1 MRVSNMHYLIV
12 GNSAAGVFAAET
24 IRGLDPQGKISM
36 ISNEDCLPY
45 SRCLTSYYLAK
56 EITKEMIYIRDKAFY
71 SKTGIDFQVGYVDQ
85 VDSDSKSVLLDSGKK
100 ITYDKLLIA
109 TGSSPFNPPL
119 EGSNIEGIFELRTIE
134 DAKAVAEYAPK
145 VKAAVVMG
153 AGLVG
158 LKGAH
163 GLHELGIDVTIV
175 GSAPQVL
182 RHSIDEESAEILT
195 RLLREYGYHVLLNT
209 KVAKV
214 LGEEDENGKMSVS
227 GVLLN
232 TGEQIPCQMIIRAVG
247 VRPNVKL
254 VNNSG
259 VEVNYG
265 VIVDDE
271 MQTSVKDIYAAGDVA
286 EAFDLI
292 TGKKGVNAIWPS
304 ATEQGI
310 IAGCNMAGVKRKYY
324 GSLAVNS
331 AVICGV
337 GIISA
342 GLVNLPPGE
351 GSVLRASEPDKNFY
365 RKFVIQDGRL
375 VGMIMVG
382 DIEGAGILSGLIRKR
397 AKIDVNYLNRMLVNR
412 IEYPGCLP
420 IERGAVE

>member
-1 MRVSNMHYLIV
+1 MIDVRYLII

-24 IRGLDPQGKISM
+24 IRGLDPDGQIRM
-36 ISNEDCLPY
+36 ISNENCLPY
-45 SRCLTSYYLAK
+45 SRCLTSYYLGN
-56 EITKEMIYIRDKAFY
+56 EISEEMMYIRDKAFY
-71 SKTGIDFQVGYVDQ
+71 SETGIDFQVGHVER
-85 VDSDSKSVLLDSGKK
+85 VEPKSNSVLLDSGE
-100 ITYDKLLIA
+100 IVTYDKLLIA

-119 EGSNIEGIFELRTIE
+119 EGSDVEGIFELRTLE
-134 DAKAVAEYAPK
+134 DAKAVAKFAPN
-145 VKAAVVMG
+145 VKSAVVMG

-163 GLHELGIDVTIV
+163 GLHELGINVTIV

-182 RHSIDEESAEILT
+182 RHSIDVESAGILT
-195 RLLREYGYHVLLNT
+195 RLLEEDGYRVLLNT

-214 LGEEDENGKMSVS
+214 LSEEDADGRMSVS

-254 VNNSG
+254 VRDSG
-259 VEVNYG
+259 ISVNYG
-265 VIVDDE
+265 IVVDEE

-286 EAFDLI
+286 EAFNLLSDE
-292 TGKKGVNAIWPS
+292 KGVNAIWPS

-310 IAGCNMAGVKRKYY
+310 VAGCNMAGVKRKYP

-331 AVICGV
+331 AVISGV

-342 GLVNLPPGE
+342 GVVNLQPGG
-351 GSVLRASEPDKNFY
+351 GSVLRASEPEKNFY
-365 RKFVIQDGRL
+365 RKFVIKDGHL

-382 DIEGAGILSGLIRKR
+382 DIEGAGILSGLIRKK
-397 AKIDVNYLNRMLVNR
+397 AKVDINYLNQMLIHT
-412 IEYPGCLP
+412 IEYPRYLP
-420 IERGAVE
+420 VERGGQ

>member
-1 MRVSNMHYLIV
+1 MRYLIV
-12 GNSAAGVFAAET
+12 GNSAAGIFAAET
-24 IRGLDPQGKISM
+24 IRGLDPDGKITM
-36 ISNEDCLPY
+36 ISKENCLPY
-45 SRCLTSYYLAK
+45 SRCLTSYFLGK
-56 EITKEMIYIRDKAFY
+56 EIPEEMMYIRDKDYY
-71 SKTGIDFQVGYVDQ
+71 SETGIDFQVGNVVQ
-85 VDSDSKSVLLDSGKK
+85 VNGDSNSVLLDSGEK
-100 ITYDKLLIA
+100 ISYDKLLIA
-109 TGSSPFNPPL
+109 TGSSPFSPPL
-119 EGSNIEGIFELRTIE
+119 EGSEMEGIFELRTLE
-134 DAKAVAEYAPK
+134 DAKAMAEFAPK
-145 VKAAVVMG
+145 VKAAIVMG

-182 RHSIDEESAEILT
+182 RHSIDVESAGILT
-195 RLLREYGYHVLLNT
+195 RLLEEDGYRVLLNT

-214 LGEEDENGKMSVS
+214 LGEEDADGRMSVS

-254 VNNSG
+254 VSDSG
-259 VEVNYG
+259 VSVNYG
-265 VIVDDE
+265 IIVDEE

-286 EAFDLI
+286 EAFDLLS
-292 TGKKGVNAIWPS
+292 GEKGVNAIWPS

-310 IAGCNMAGVKRKYY
+310 VAGCNMAGVKRSYQ
-324 GSLAVNS
+324 GSLALNS
-331 AVICGV
+331 AVIGGV

-382 DIEGAGILSGLIRKR
+382 SIEGAGILSGLIRKR
-397 AKIDVNYLNRMLVNR
+397 AKVDINYLNQMLVNQ
-412 IEYPGCLP
+412 IEYPGYLP
-420 IERGAVE
+420 VERGDQ

>member
-1 MRVSNMHYLIV
+1 MIDLRYLII

-24 IRGLDPQGKISM
+24 IRGLDPNGQIIM

-45 SRCLTSYYLAK
+45 SRCLTSYYLGN
-56 EITKEMIYIRDKAFY
+56 EISEEMMYIRDKAFY
-71 SKTGIDFQVGYVDQ
+71 PETGIDFQVGYVVR
-85 VDSDSKSVLLDSGKK
+85 VDVDSKSVLLDSGEKVP
-100 ITYDKLLIA
+100 YDKLLIA
-109 TGSSPFNPPL
+109 TGSSPFNPHL
-119 EGSNIEGIFELRTIE
+119 EGSNLEGIFELRTLD
-134 DAKAVAEYAPK
+134 DAKAVAKFAPN
-145 VKAAVVMG
+145 VKSAVVMG

-163 GLHELGIDVTIV
+163 GLHELGINVTIV

-182 RHSIDEESAEILT
+182 RHSIDVESAEILT
-195 RLLREYGYHVLLNT
+195 RRLEEDGYRVLLNT
-209 KVAKV
+209 KVTKV
-214 LGEEDENGKMSVS
+214 LGEEGSDGRMSVS

-254 VNNSG
+254 VSDSG
-259 VEVNYG
+259 VSVNYG
-265 VIVDDE
+265 IIVDDE

-286 EAFDLI
+286 EASDLLS
-292 TGKKGVNAIWPS
+292 GDKSVNAIWPS
-304 ATEQGI
+304 ATEQGTV
-310 IAGCNMAGVKRKYY
+310 AGCNMAGVKRKYL

-331 AVICGV
+331 AVISGV

-351 GSVLRASEPDKNFY
+351 GSVLKAYEPNKNFY
-365 RKFVIQDGRL
+365 RKFMIKDGRL

-397 AKIDVNYLNRMLVNR
+397 AKVDPNYLNKMLVNP
-412 IEYPGCLP
+412 IEYPGYLP
-420 IERGAVE
+420 VERGGQ

>member
-1 MRVSNMHYLIV
+1 MRYLII

-24 IRGLDPQGKISM
+24 IRGLDSEGQIIM
-36 ISNEDCLPY
+36 ISNENCLPY
-45 SRCLTSYYLAK
+45 SRCLTSYYLGK
-56 EITKEMIYIRDKAFY
+56 EISEEMMYIRDKDFY
-71 SKTGIDFQVGYVDQ
+71 PETGIDFQVGYVKR
-85 VDSDSKSVLLDSGKK
+85 VDAESKSVLLDSGEKVA
-100 ITYDKLLIA
+100 YDKLLIA
-109 TGSSPFNPPL
+109 TGSSPFNPSL
-119 EGSNIEGIFELRTIE
+119 EGSDVEGIFELRTID
-134 DAKAVAEYAPK
+134 DAKAVAQYAPK

-163 GLHELGIDVTIV
+163 GLHELGINVTIV

-182 RHSIDEESAEILT
+182 RHSIDEESAGILT
-195 RLLREYGYHVLLNT
+195 GLLEKEGYRVLLNT
-209 KVAKV
+209 KVTKV
-214 LGEEDENGKMSVS
+214 LSEEDEDGRVSVS

-232 TGEQIPCQMIIRAVG
+232 TGEQVPCQMIIRAVG

-254 VNNSG
+254 VADSG
-259 VEVNYG
+259 VLVNYG
-265 VIVDDE
+265 IIVDDE
-271 MQTSVKDIYAAGDVA
+271 MQTTVKDIYAAGDVA
-286 EAFDLI
+286 EAFDLL

-310 IAGCNMAGVKRKYY
+310 VAGCNMAGVKRKYP

-342 GLVNLPPGE
+342 GLVNLPPGGE
-351 GSVLRASEPDKNFY
+351 GSVLRASMPHRNFY
-365 RKFVIQDGRL
+365 RKFVIQNERL

-382 DIEGAGILSGLIRKR
+382 DIEGAGVLSGLIRKR
-397 AKIDVNYLNRMLVNR
+397 AKIDEHYLNKMLVNP
-412 IEYPGCLP
+412 IEYPGYLP
-420 IERGAVE
+420 VERGGQ

>member
-1 MRVSNMHYLIV
+1 MRYLII

-24 IRGLDPQGKISM
+24 IRGLDPNGQIIM

-45 SRCLTSYYLAK
+45 SRCLTSYYLGN
-56 EITKEMIYIRDKAFY
+56 EISEEMMYIRDKAFY
-71 SKTGIDFQVGYVDQ
+71 AETGIDFRVGYVER
-85 VDSDSKSVLLDSGKK
+85 VDPNSKSVLLALGERV
-100 ITYDKLLIA
+100 TYDKLLIA

-119 EGSNIEGIFELRTIE
+119 EGSDAEGIFELRTLD
-134 DAKAVAEYAPK
+134 DAKAVARFAPK
-145 VKAAVVMG
+145 AKTAVVMG

-163 GLHELGIDVTIV
+163 GLHELGINVTIV

-182 RHSIDEESAEILT
+182 RHSIDVESAEILT
-195 RLLREYGYHVLLNT
+195 RLLEEEGYRVLLNT
-209 KVAKV
+209 KVTKV
-214 LGEEDENGKMSVS
+214 LGEEDGDGRMAVS

-254 VNNSG
+254 VSDSG
-259 VEVNYG
+259 VAVNYG
-265 VIVDDE
+265 ILVDDD
-271 MQTSVKDIYAAGDVA
+271 MQTSVSDIYAAGDVA
-286 EAFDLI
+286 EAFDLLS
-292 TGKKGVNAIWPS
+292 GEKCVNAIWPS

-310 IAGCNMAGVKRKYY
+310 IAGCNMAGIKRKYH

-331 AVICGV
+331 AVIGGV

-342 GLVNLPPGE
+342 GRVNLPPGE

-365 RKFVIQDGRL
+365 RKFVVQDERL

-397 AKIDVNYLNRMLVNR
+397 AKINVNYLNKMLVNP
-412 IEYPGCLP
+412 IVYPGYLP
-420 IERGAVE
+420 LDKGGQ